1 MFKKTLHRQLY
12 LSYLLITLL
21 SLGAIGGYTVSA
33 LHNFYYEQ
41 TSADLESRARLI
53 QHQASHHFA
62 SANIPALKRL
72 AETLKQPGVQR
83 VTLIFPDG
91 TVAGD
96 SDENPTRM
104 DNHSDR
110 PEVKEAL
117 AGKTGSSVRYSH
129 TVKANLMYVALPITQ
144 NAQLLGVVRLSV
156 RLTVIDEELKGMLWK
171 IILAGLLIALVATP
185 ISLYISRRISQPLSE
200 MKDNAER
207 FASGK
212 LDSRIRVEG
221 PDDVIRLAEALNQM
235 AAQLDDRIHT
245 VTAQRNEQ
253 EAILSSMTEGVIAV
267 DSGQTVLS
275 MNQAAARLLDVPSG
289 FASGQPVAMV
299 MRNKQ
304 LQEFVSKALASAE
317 TVEQDIVFHRG
328 ESEQVLK
335 VIGTALKDFNQTPI
349 GAVIVL
355 NDVTRLKRLE
365 NMRRDFVA
373 NVSHELKT
381 PITSIKGFV
390 ETLLGG
396 ALDSPEDS
404 KRFLEIVAGQSD
416 RLNAIIED
424 LLVLSRLEQDAETVE
439 IVIEESGLKPVLEMA
454 IQACTPKASEKKIH
468 VDLNCP
474 ENLHSRIN
482 SQLLEQAM
490 INLIDN
496 AIKYSPPSTQVRV
509 DVSSDNEEISVA
521 VTDEGR
527 GSEREHFPR
536 LFERFYR
543 VDSDRSRELGGT
555 GLGLAIVKHIAQVH
569 GGSVS
574 VNSSVGKGSTF
585 RIHLPANSARHPT
598 PHN

>member
-62 SANIPALKRL
+62 SVNISELKRL
-72 AETLKQPGVQR
+72 AETLGQSGAQR
-83 VTLIFPDG
+83 VTLILPDG

-96 SDENPTRM
+96 SEENPIRM

-110 PEVKEAL
+110 PEVRQAL
-117 AGKTGSSVRYSH
+117 AGGTGSSVRYSI
-129 TVKANLMYVALPITQ
+129 TVKANLMYVAIPINH
-144 NAQLLGVVRLSV
+144 NAHLLGVVRLSIP
-156 RLTVIDEELKGMLWK
+156 LTVIDETLKGMLWK
-171 IILAGLLIALVATP
+171 IILAGLLIALAATP
-185 ISLYISRRISQPLSE
+185 VSLYISGRISRPLSE

-207 FASGK
+207 FASGQ
-212 LDSRIRVEG
+212 LDSRIRMEG
-221 PDDVIRLAEALNQM
+221 PDDVLHLAEALNVM

-245 VTAQRNEQ
+245 VTTQRNEQ
-253 EAILSSMTEGVIAV
+253 EAILSSMVEGVIAV
-267 DSGQTVLS
+267 DSNQNILS
-275 MNQAAARLLDVPSG
+275 LNRAAAKLLDISSG

-299 MRNKQ
+299 VRNTE
-304 LQEFVSKALASAE
+304 LQEFVKKALASSKK
-317 TVEQDIVFHRG
+317 VEQDIVFNRG
-328 ESEQVLK
+328 ENGQVLHM
-335 VIGTALKDFNQTPI
+335 IGTALRDVNQAPI

-355 NDVTRLKRLE
+355 NDVTQLKRLE

-390 ETLLGG
+390 ETLLNG

-404 KRFLEIVAGQSD
+404 KRFLEIVASQAD
-416 RLNAIIED
+416 RLNAIIDD
-424 LLVLSRLEQDAETVE
+424 LLSLSQLEQSSEEME
-439 IVIEESGLKPVLEMA
+439 IVIEGSELKPVLEMA
-454 IQACTPKASEKKIH
+454 IQVCALKASEKKIR

-474 ENLHSRIN
+474 EDVIARIN
-482 SQLLEQAM
+482 PQLFEQAV
-490 INLIDN
+490 INLVDN
-496 AIKYSPPSTQVRV
+496 AIKYSLPSTRIRV
-509 DVSSDNEEISVA
+509 DVSTGEKEIAVA

-527 GSEREHFPR
+527 GIAKEHFSR

-543 VDSDRSRELGGT
+543 IDKDRSRQMGGT
-555 GLGLAIVKHIAQVH
+555 GLGLAIVKHIVQVH
-569 GGSVS
+569 GGRVS
-574 VNSSVGKGSTF
+574 VDSSVGKGSTF
-585 RIHLPANSARHPT
+585 RIHLAFRGEG
-598 PHN
+598 

>member
-41 TSADLESRARLI
+41 TSTDLESRARLI
-53 QHQASHHFA
+53 RHQASHHFA
-62 SANIPALKRL
+62 SANILELKRL
-72 AETLKQPGVQR
+72 AETLGQPGALR
-83 VTLIFPDG
+83 VTFIFPDG

-96 SDENPTRM
+96 SDENPTHM

-110 PEVKEAL
+110 PEVVEAL
-117 AGKTGSSVRYSH
+117 AGKTGSSVRYST
-129 TVKANLMYVALPITQ
+129 TVKANLMYATLPI
-144 NAQLLGVVRLSV
+144 NSGDQLVGVVRLSV
-156 RLTVIDEELKGMLWK
+156 PLTVIDEALKGMLWK
-171 IILAGLLIALVATP
+171 IVLAGLLIALVATP
-185 ISLYISRRISQPLSE
+185 VSLYISRRISQPLSE

-221 PDDVIRLAEALNQM
+221 PEDVLRLAEALNAM
-235 AAQLDDRIHT
+235 AAQLNDRIHT

-253 EAILSSMTEGVIAV
+253 EAILSSMVEGVIAV
-267 DSGQTVLS
+267 DSNQNILS
-275 MNQAAARLLDVPSG
+275 LNRAAARLLDISSEL
-289 FASGQPVAMV
+289 ASGQPVAMV

-304 LQEFVSKALASAE
+304 LQEFVNKTLTSSE

-328 ESEQVLK
+328 ERGQVLK
-335 VIGTALKDFNQTPI
+335 VMGTALRDVNQSSI
-349 GAVIVL
+349 GAVVVL

-396 ALDSPEDS
+396 ALDNPDDS
-404 KRFLEIVAGQSD
+404 KRFLEIVAGQAD
-416 RLNAIIED
+416 RLNAIIDD
-424 LLVLSRLEQDAETVE
+424 LLSLSQLEQDSEKAA
-439 IVIEESGLKPVLEMA
+439 IVIEERELKPVLEMA
-454 IQACTPKASEKKIH
+454 IQVCAPKASEKTVH
-468 VDLNCP
+468 VGLNCL
-474 ENLHSRIN
+474 ENITARIN
-482 SQLLEQAM
+482 PQLFEQAV
-490 INLIDN
+490 INLVDN
-496 AIKYSPPSTQVRV
+496 AIKYSLPSTQVQVEVSV
-509 DVSSDNEEISVA
+509 DNIELTVSVS
-521 VTDEGR
+521 DEGR
-527 GSEREHFPR
+527 GIEKDHFPR

-543 VDSDRSRELGGT
+543 VDSDRSREMGGT

-569 GGSVS
+569 GGRVS
-574 VNSSVGKGSTF
+574 VDSSVGKGSTF
-585 RIHLPANSARHPT
+585 RIHLPL
-598 PHN
+598 

>member
-1 MFKKTLHRQLY
+1 MFKKTLNRQLY

-21 SLGAIGGYTVSA
+21 SLGAIGGYTVNA
-33 LHNFYYEQ
+33 LRNFYYEQ

-53 QHQASHHFA
+53 QHQVTRHFSHL
-62 SANIPALKRL
+62 NISELKRL
-72 AETLKQPGVQR
+72 AETLGQPGVQR
-83 VTLIFPDG
+83 VTLILPDG

-96 SDENPTRM
+96 SDEDPTRM
-104 DNHSDR
+104 DNHADR

-117 AGKTGSSVRYSH
+117 AGETGSSVRASS
-129 TVKANLMYVALPITQ
+129 TLNANLMYVALPVDP
-144 NAQLLGVVRLSV
+144 NGQLTGVVRLSIP
-156 RLTVIDEELKGMLWK
+156 LTVIDETLKGMLWK
-171 IILAGLLIALVATP
+171 IFLAGLLIALAATP
-185 ISLYISRRISQPLSE
+185 VSLYISGRISRPLSE

-212 LDSRIRVEG
+212 LDSRIRVDG

-235 AAQLDDRIHT
+235 AAQLNDRIHT
-245 VTAQRNEQ
+245 VTSQRNEQ
-253 EAILSSMTEGVIAV
+253 EAILSSMVEGVIAV
-267 DSGQTVLS
+267 DSHQNVLS
-275 MNQAAARLLDVPSG
+275 LNRAAANLLGIQTG
-289 FASGQPVAMV
+289 FAQGQPVQV
-299 MRNKQ
+299 VIRNIQ
-304 LQEFVSKALASAE
+304 LQELVKKALTSSE
-317 TVEQDIVFHRG
+317 KVEQDIVFHRE
-328 ESEQVLK
+328 ESEQIFK

-365 NMRRDFVA
+365 TMRRDFVA

-404 KRFLEIVAGQSD
+404 KRFLKIVASQAD

-424 LLVLSRLEQDAETVE
+424 LLVLSRLEQDAETVG
-439 IVIEESGLKPVLEMA
+439 IVIEDSGLKPILEMA
-454 IQACTPKASEKKIH
+454 IQACALKASEKKIR
-468 VDLNCP
+468 VNLNCP
-474 ENLHSRIN
+474 ESIHSRIN
-482 SQLLEQAM
+482 PQLLEQAV
-490 INLIDN
+490 INLVDN
-496 AIKYSPPSTQVRV
+496 AVKYSLPSTQVQV
-509 DVSSDNEEISVA
+509 DVSSDNGEIAVA

-527 GSEREHFPR
+527 GIAKEHFPR

-543 VDSDRSRELGGT
+543 VDSDRSREMGGT

-574 VNSSVGKGSTF
+574 VDSSVGKGSIF
-585 RIHLPANSARHPT
+585 RIHLPASHAE
-598 PHN
+598 

>member
-33 LHNFYYEQ
+33 LHHFYNEQ

-53 QHQASHHFA
+53 QHQVSHHFA

-72 AETLKQPGVQR
+72 AETLGQSGAQR
-83 VTLIFPDG
+83 VTLILPDG

-96 SDENPTRM
+96 SEENPARM
-104 DNHSDR
+104 DNHADR

-117 AGKTGSSVRYSH
+117 AGETGSSVRYSQ
-129 TVKANLMYVALPITQ
+129 TVKANLMYVALPV
-144 NAQLLGVVRLSV
+144 NPGAQLLGVVRLSIP
-156 RLTVIDEELKGMLWK
+156 LTVIDETLKGMLWQ
-171 IILAGLLIALVATP
+171 IILAGLLIALAATP
-185 ISLYISRRISQPLSE
+185 VSLYISRRISRPLSE

-207 FASGK
+207 IASGQ

-221 PDDVIRLAEALNQM
+221 PDDVVRLAEALNQM
-235 AAQLDDRIHT
+235 AVQLDDRIHT

-253 EAILSSMTEGVIAV
+253 EAILSSMVEGVVAV
-267 DSGQTVLS
+267 DSNQNVLS
-275 MNQAAARLLDVPSG
+275 LNRAAANLLGIQAG
-289 FASGQPVAMV
+289 FAQGQPVQMV
-299 MRNKQ
+299 IRNTQ
-304 LQEFVSKALASAE
+304 LQEFVKKALISPE

-328 ESEQVLK
+328 ENEQVLK
-335 VIGTALKDFNQTPI
+335 VIGTALRDFKQTAI

-355 NDVTRLKRLE
+355 NDITRLKRLE

-390 ETLLGG
+390 ETLLSG
-396 ALDSPEDS
+396 AMQKPEDG
-404 KRFLEIVAGQSD
+404 KRFLEIVAGQAD
-416 RLNAIIED
+416 RLNAIVDD
-424 LLVLSRLEQDAETVE
+424 LLVLSRLEQDAEKVE
-439 IVIEESGLKPVLEMA
+439 IVIENSGLKPVLEMA
-454 IQACTPKASEKKIH
+454 IQACAPKASEKTVR

-474 ENLHSRIN
+474 ESIAARIN
-482 SQLLEQAM
+482 PQLLEQAV
-490 INLIDN
+490 INLVDN
-496 AIKYSPPSTQVRV
+496 AIKYSLPSTQVRV
-509 DVSSDNEEISVA
+509 EATLDNGEITVA

-527 GSEREHFPR
+527 GIAKEHFPR

-543 VDSDRSRELGGT
+543 VDSDRSREMGGT

-574 VNSSVGKGSTF
+574 VDSSVGKGSTF
-585 RIHLPANSARHPT
+585 RIHLPASHSA
-598 PHN
+598 